1 MTKGGKPAGEGQQR
15 NPKYVI
21 ILKIDAKPQSGQ
33 YNNLRDRAAS
43 WGTFSSIRY
52 QGKTYGRGH
61 LFFFN
66 NRAIFEMVKITLVG
80 DEHVIGSSHI
90 NNVGYIDLNRL

>member
-1 MTKGGKPAGEGQQR
+1 MTKGGKSAGNGQQR

-21 ILKIDAKPQSGQ
+21 ILKSDAETGADQ
-33 YNNLRDRAAS
+33 YRIMRENAAS

-52 QGKTYGRGH
+52 QGRTYPRGH

-66 NRAIFEMVKITLVG
+66 NRAVFEMVKLTLMG
-80 DEHVIGSSHI
+80 DGNVIGSCRI
-90 NNVGYIDLNRL
+90 NNVGYVDINRL